1 MFNRI
6 TRSCDLLK
14 ASATVLKADRHL
26 LVFPLLSGVAVTLVL
41 LCFALPI
48 FGLGAFDGLHSQD
61 DLTPVLYSMGFLFYV
76 VQYFIIFYCNAALVG
91 CVLMRLDGGAPTVK
105 DGLRIAN
112 SRFGAIL
119 GYAVIAATVGMVL
132 RAIQERVGFL
142 GRFIT
147 GLIGA
152 GWTIATFLVV
162 PVLIARDTGAIASVK
177 ESAGMFKRTWGE
189 NVAGQA
195 GMGLAF
201 GIIQMGLIMGGIVA
215 AVGVAVV
222 FEKPMLAVPV
232 LVLLFFAVLGTLLIH
247 SALTGIYS
255 AVLYRYASNGE
266 AAPGFDNGVLGTA
279 FLPKK

>member
-6 TRSCDLLK
+6 TRSFDLLK

-26 LVFPLLSGVAVTLVL
+26 LVFPLISGVALVMVL
-41 LCFALPI
+41 ACFALPL
-48 FGLGAFDGLHSQD
+48 FGMGAFDGIRSESD
-61 DLTPVLYSMGFLFYV
+61 VTPVLYSAAFLFYV
-76 VQYFIIFYCNAALVG
+76 VQYFVIFYCNAALVG

-119 GYAVIAATVGMVL
+119 GYAVIAATVGMIL
-132 RAIQERVGFL
+132 RAIEERVGFL
-142 GRFIT
+142 GRWIT
-147 GLIGA
+147 ALVGA
-152 GWTIATFLVV
+152 GWTLATFLVV
-162 PVLIARDTGAIASVK
+162 PVLVARDAGAIASVK

-195 GMGLAF
+195 GLGIAF
-201 GIIQMGLIMGGIVA
+201 SIIQLGLIAAGGIA
-215 AVGVAVV
+215 IAVFIAV
-222 FEKPMLAVPV
+222 FKLPV
-232 LVLLFFAVLGTLLIH
+232 LALLMIVLTVFAVLATLLFH

-255 AVLYRYASNGE
+255 AVLYRYASTGD
-266 AAPGFDNGVLGTA
+266 AATGFDNGVLGTA